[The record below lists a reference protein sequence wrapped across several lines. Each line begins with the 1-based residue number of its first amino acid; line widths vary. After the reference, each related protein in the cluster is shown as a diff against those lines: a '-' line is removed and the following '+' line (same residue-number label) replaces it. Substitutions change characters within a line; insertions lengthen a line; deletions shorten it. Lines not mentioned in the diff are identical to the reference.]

1 MRKRIW
7 DSRVGYF
14 TNRYTIFS
22 DEQTKQTA
30 NSLFRASVQNLKTH
44 DVTATDSSPNPLNP
58 IVFYIDPATPK
69 KWVPY
74 LKKGIEDWNVAFE
87 AAGFK
92 NAILAKDFPNDST
105 MSVDDARFNVLRYLP
120 AEIENAYG
128 PRIVDPRS
136 GEIIESHICW
146 YHNVMIYLQNGI

>member
-1 MRKRIW
+1 M
-7 DSRVGYF
+7 
-14 TNRYTIFS
+14 
-22 DEQTKQTA
+22 
-30 NSLFRASVQNLKTH
+30 
-44 DVTATDSSPNPLNP
+44 
-58 IVFYIDPATPK
+58 FYIDPATPK

-146 YHNVMIYLQNGI
+146 YHNVMNLLTKWYMTQCGPLDKERKL